1 MFKQLFPKFH
11 QRYESSPFR
20 EWLEQFARWLID
32 TGYRHDR
39 THDHVRRLRQ
49 VLGLADRP
57 LGATVCHTDLERIF
71 ATSPQNV
78 LFAATRRAFSRCLAD
93 HGQWQP
99 DADVRLHAEVLDA
112 YRDYLCAVR
121 GLSPSTVAQHI
132 STVGAFLEETLPVAG
147 LKVNDLTRQQIERH
161 VVATGKRISRQ
172 SLQHWVARL
181 RSFLRFC
188 HMQGLL
194 ASRLDAIDTPRV
206 YRGELP
212 PRAIPWGTVQELL
225 QSIDRGQTTGSR
237 DYVILYLMAHYGLRP
252 CEVVSLRLDSI
263 DWQANTL
270 RVEQRK
276 TRSVLL
282 LPLADQTLR
291 VLKSYLD
298 SGRPASTRADLFLRA
313 RAPAGAIKHTAVCG
327 LYQSRVARSGLAAL
341 QGTSAYCLRHS
352 FAMRLLER
360 GVGIK
365 AIGDVLG
372 HRGLEST
379 CVYLRLQLDALRDVA
394 LPVPQAEAV

>member
-1 MFKQLFPKFH
+1 MLEQLFPKH
-11 QRYESSPFR
+11 HRRYEASPFS
-20 EWLEQFARWLID
+20 EQLELFAQWLVD
-32 TGYRHDR
+32 TGYRHDVA
-39 THDHVRRLRQ
+39 HGHVRRLRQ
-49 VLGLADRP
+49 VLELANRP
-57 LGATVCHTDLERIF
+57 LASTLGRVDLDRLFVGSSDGARV
-71 ATSPQNV
+71 
-78 LFAATRRAFSRCLAD
+78 AATRRAFSRCLAD
-93 HGQWQP
+93 RGQWCP
-99 DADVRLHAEVLDA
+99 DADARPHAHVLDA
-112 YRDYLCAVR
+112 YGDHLSAVR
-121 GLSPSTVAQHI
+121 GLSPQTVSQHI
-132 STVGAFLEETLPVAG
+132 STVESFLEDALPAG
-147 LKVNDLTRQQIERH
+147 LVVGDLTREQIERH

-194 ASRLDAIDTPRV
+194 AARLDAIDTPRV

-212 PRAIPWGTVQELL
+212 PKAIPWASVQELL
-225 QSIDRGQTTGSR
+225 RSVDRRQSMGWR
-237 DYVILYLMAHYGLRP
+237 DYTILYLMAHYGLRP
-252 CEVVSLRLDSI
+252 CEVVALRMDSI
-263 DWQANTL
+263 DWQAKTL

-282 LPLADQTLR
+282 LPLADRTLR
-291 VLKSYLD
+291 VIKRYLN
-298 SGRPASTRADLFLRA
+298 SGRPGSARAELFLRA
-313 RAPAGAIKHTAVCG
+313 RGPSGAIKHTAVCSI
-327 LYQSRVARSGLAAL
+327 YQGRVARSGLAL

-379 CVYLRLQLDALRDVA
+379 CVYLRLQLGALRDVA
-394 LPVPQAEAV
+394 LPVPQAESM

>member
-1 MFKQLFPKFH
+1 MLEQLFPKYHRHF
-11 QRYESSPFR
+11 EASPFG
-20 EWLEQFARWLID
+20 EQLELFARWLVHA
-32 TGYRHDR
+32 GYGDDVAHG
-39 THDHVRRLRQ
+39 HVRRLRQ
-49 VLGLADRP
+49 VLELADGP
-57 LGATVCHTDLERIF
+57 QASTLGRADLDQLF
-71 ATSPQNV
+71 ATSPGGA

-93 HGQWQP
+93 HGQWRP
-99 DADVRLHAEVLDA
+99 DADVRPHAQVLGA
-112 YRDYLCAVR
+112 YRDHLSAVR
-121 GLSPSTVAQHI
+121 GLSPPTVAQHV
-132 STVGAFLEETLPVAG
+132 STVEAFLGETLPPG
-147 LKVNDLTRQQIERH
+147 LAVSDLTREQIERH

-172 SLQHWVARL
+172 SLQHWVAHL

-188 HMQGLL
+188 HMQSLL
-194 ASRLDAIDTPRV
+194 PVRLDAIDTPRV

-212 PRAIPWGTVQELL
+212 PRAIPWPTVQELL
-225 QSIDRGQTTGSR
+225 RSIDRRQSMGWR
-237 DYVILYLMAHYGLRP
+237 DYTILYLLAHYGLRP
-252 CEVVSLRLDSI
+252 CEVVALRLDSI
-263 DWQANTL
+263 DWQAKTL

-282 LPLADQTLR
+282 LPLADRTLR
-291 VLKSYLD
+291 VIKRYL
-298 SGRPASTRADLFLRA
+298 SAGRPGSTRAELFLRA
-313 RAPAGAIKHTAVCG
+313 RGPSGAIKNTAVCN
-327 LYQSRVARSGLAAL
+327 LYQARAARSGLAL

-365 AIGDVLG
+365 TIGDVLG